1 MFPLN
6 STNKAL
12 IITALLAAFVVLLL
26 FQVQLKKRNKLIA
39 ETYFEILPEEE
50 PEIPE
55 LAEVLKSLDEVI
67 KTNRASNEN
76 MQPDE
81 FDDEKFTEMMERI
94 KNRETGN
101 EDRIEKLEDLADNRN
116 DMSDELSSFEE
127 INSVINKRSANK
139 KTTDSKLKNSSVS
152 FSLVDRQSEY
162 LPPPIYL
169 CQSGGKVVI
178 TITVDMSGRVIDAM
192 YNNASTTKNQC
203 LVDHALEYALNSR
216 FSSDASKLK
225 QLGTITFIFQGKS

>member
-26 FQVQLKKRNKLIA
+26 FQVHLKKKNRLIA
-39 ETYFEILPEEE
+39 ETYFEILPDEE
-50 PEIPE
+50 PEMPE
-55 LAEVLKSLDEVI
+55 LAEVLKSLDDVI

-76 MQPDE
+76 MKPDD
-81 FDDEKFTEMMERI
+81 FDDKKFEEIMERI

-101 EDRIEKLEDLADNRN
+101 DDVKDQLEDLDENRK
-116 DMSDELSSFEE
+116 DLSDEFSSFEK
-127 INSVINKRSANK
+127 INSVIKKRSVNTK
-139 KTTDSKLKNSSVS
+139 PSDSKIKNSSVS
-152 FSLVDRQSEY
+152 FSLVDRYSEY

-169 CQSGGKVVI
+169 CESGGKVVI
-178 TITVDMSGRVIDAM
+178 TITVDMSGRVIDAF

-216 FSSDASKLK
+216 FSSDPNKTK

>member
-12 IITALLAAFVVLLL
+12 IITALLAAFVVLLS
-26 FQVQLKKRNKLIA
+26 FQIHLKKKNRLIA
-39 ETYFEILPEEE
+39 ETYFEILPDEE

-76 MQPDE
+76 MRPEE
-81 FDDEKFTEMMERI
+81 FDDEKFNEIMERI
-94 KNRETGN
+94 KNRESETKDVMEN
-101 EDRIEKLEDLADNRN
+101 IAENRN
-116 DMSDELSSFEE
+116 DLSEEFSSFEE
-127 INSVINKRSANK
+127 INSVINKRSANALN
-139 KTTDSKLKNSSVS
+139 TDRKLKNSSVS
-152 FSLVDRQSEY
+152 FSLVDRYSEY

-169 CQSGGKVVI
+169 CESGGKVVI
-178 TITVDMSGRVIDAM
+178 SITVDQTGRVVDAFL
-192 YNNASTTKNQC
+192 NNASTTKNQC

-216 FSSDASKLK
+216 FSSDPSKPK
-225 QLGTITFIFQGKS
+225 QLGTITFLFQGKS